1 MERDPTEMPVRVT
14 CETVDVCPATLPPH
28 LSRQPLRFHGFES
41 YSHRNAV
48 QLLDKGAETC
58 SPRPPARIF
67 SIPPA
72 PSARHLHHFHPRLY
86 EFWAS
91 LDSFS
96 EAAEGL
102 LEVS

>member
-1 MERDPTEMPVRVT
+1 MVLSRILIATPYNDSIKVRRPVL
-14 CETVDVCPATLPPH
+14 PAT
-28 LSRQPLRFHGFES
+28 
-41 YSHRNAV
+41 
-48 QLLDKGAETC
+48 T
-58 SPRPPARIF
+58 ARIF

-72 PSARHLHHFHPRLY
+72 PSARNLHHFHPRLY